1 MKGAKL
7 GKVQL
12 QIMQVLW
19 EKGHASAREITGAMN
34 HGEPIAHS
42 TVQTLLR
49 QLEAKGAV
57 SHQRR
62 ERTFVFSPLVNEA
75 SVARTEIRRLT
86 ERLFRG
92 SPGGLMAY
100 LLKEESISRD
110 ELNEIKRLIE
120 AREEQ
125 S

>member
-19 EKGHASAREITGAMN
+19 EKGHTSAREITEALNRDGQ
-34 HGEPIAHS
+34 IAHS

-49 QLEAKGAV
+49 QLEAKGAI
-57 SHQRR
+57 SHRR
-62 ERTFVFSPLVNEA
+62 QERTFVFYPLVNEA
-75 SVARTEIRRLT
+75 NVARTEIRGLT
-86 ERLFRG
+86 ERLFGG
-92 SPGGLMAY
+92 STGGLMTY
-100 LLKEESISRD
+100 LLKEEPISRD
-110 ELNEIKRLIE
+110 ELKEIKRLID
-120 AREEQ
+120 AMEEQ